1 MDVGALEVLLD
12 TPDVVI
18 AWLVELSVDDCVA
31 VCVDELCPCVDVSAM
46 EVLLDSPDVVEAW
59 SVLLIGPALAV
70 LVG

>member
-1 MDVGALEVLLD
+1 MDVGAL
-12 TPDVVI
+12 
-18 AWLVELSVDDCVA
+18 
-31 VCVDELCPCVDVSAM
+31 